1 MVVVLRYGL
10 GYQPQQ
16 IAAILE
22 LPPGTVHS
30 RLARALE
37 DLRRLQTEGIDVER
51 A

>member
-1 MVVVLRYGL
+1 VVVLRYGI
-10 GYQPQQ
+10 GMGPEE
-16 IAAILE
+16 IARVLD

-37 DLRRLQTEGIDVER
+37 QLRGQFEVSDVPR